1 MIRWCA
7 EIAGVLALAVA
18 ASLWWLPAGV
28 AIVGFY
34 LIVVANSGGN
44 S

>member
-18 ASLWWLPAGV
+18 AALWWLPLGLV
-28 AIVGFY
+28 VCGLY
-34 LIVVANSGGN
+34 LVLIANSGGE
-44 S
+44 